1 MYNIILHI
9 YLHVMNSSCYNRNYH
24 IYAENNPNCFNESS
38 DRISSLK
45 NRVIINDACKRV
57 EISGLT
63 SKQLVTKYPNYQVRN
78 STFKTSCNLLK

>member
-1 MYNIILHI
+1 
-9 YLHVMNSSCYNRNYH
+9 MNRSCYNRNYH

-57 EISGLT
+57 ENSGLT
-63 SKQLVTKYPNYQVRN
+63 STQLVTKYPNYQIRN